1 MWIGSLSNNDGLK
14 SEVALLQTLSR
25 LFSLIRQNL
34 AIFSELNSKRLYR
47 SSEKEEESSL
57 PCRFTSSTKREIR
70 HFQVIVV
77 QWRGNVQK
85 SVMYAQSFCF
95 FNPNLLLFCRSR
107 WRHSR
112 RCLSSFMTSCEDPI
126 AVLVSFYIILF
137 LPSKLPSFVYFWLRS
152 SMKSACQL
160 RDPLANKTKPEARIG
175 G

>member
-70 HFQVIVV
+70 HFSSYSRAVTRECTKKRDV
-77 QWRGNVQK
+77 R
-85 SVMYAQSFCF
+85 AEFLFFQSKLVAFLPF
-95 FNPNLLLFCRSR
+95 SLTSQSSLLKL
-107 WRHSR
+107 
-112 RCLSSFMTSCEDPI
+112 LYDKL
-126 AVLVSFYIILF
+126 LVSFYIILF